1 MVDTVD
7 NGLVSDSF
15 AITQGAYTLRD
26 ALVMP
31 AEQHAALSAGEIAAM
46 KQARF
51 DNWYAI
57 VTAPPVDNPTDG
69 SVPDQPQ
76 E

>member
-1 MVDTVD
+1 MVDRLD

-15 AITQGAYTLRD
+15 EITQGAYTLRD

-31 AEQHAALSAGEIAAM
+31 ADQHAALSADEIAAM

-51 DNWYAI
+51 DKWYAI
-57 VTAPPVDNPTDG
+57 ITAPPVDNPTDG